1 VTLGH
6 LYGSFSR
13 LDSVAVRD
21 SAWLQWLL
29 LPDTARLRLRSIA
42 DSRIRRGVPWRACL
56 LVSVAVL
63 FGPSAVAA
71 QEVAP
76 SEQPSPAQ
84 CVERALNAAGSAG
97 AVPTGAPMVEFL
109 LEKETRV
116 HSYTLVSD
124 GCVGFLAIGQGM
136 VKDLDLAI
144 HADTGMLL
152 AQDTA
157 QDSHPY
163 ARYCGATGLSLHV
176 VLQMYEGRGEV
187 TLVTLLNAP
196 HEMRALADVLRG
208 CGVPAPDTKALTDVG
223 PEPPGPSLPD
233 AYLAMAGVLA
243 EQGYR
248 PEHVLIDDTLS
259 ERRRVNREAQLKSG
273 VCYAL
278 ALIGE
283 ASVEDLD
290 LRVVSRGAQPT
301 VLGEDSSRE
310 RFAVIKVCPPDA
322 DVMLDIRMYRGEG
335 RFQVHSFVSEPV
347 EGFAAPA
354 GVEGGTRSAF
364 AEISHAMARRG
375 MQSSAAH
382 WAVVEPGSQTML
394 PVRLL
399 AGRCYA
405 IGAVVGP
412 ELDGA
417 DLDLRLVDTEG
428 RLLAWEL
435 GSSDQP
441 LVFHCSAVDRLVRVV
456 GEAHGIRG
464 AGRFLVIVARE
475 LGSVGD
481 KS

>member
-1 VTLGH
+1 M
-6 LYGSFSR
+6 
-13 LDSVAVRD
+13 RD
-21 SAWLQWLL
+21 SAWLQWPL
-29 LPDTARLRLRSIA
+29 LPDTARPRLRLISDACVRWGA
-42 DSRIRRGVPWRACL
+42 WR
-56 LVSVAVL
+56 LVGAVVL
-63 FGPSAVAA
+63 FGASTVVA
-71 QEVAP
+71 QDAP
-76 SEQPSPAQ
+76 ATEQPSPAQ
-84 CVERALNAAGSAG
+84 CVERALDAAGSVG
-97 AVPTGAPMVEFL
+97 ALATGAPVVAFL

-116 HSYTLVSD
+116 HSYTLPSD

-136 VKDLDLAI
+136 AKDLDLAI

-187 TLVTLLNAP
+187 TLITLLNAP
-196 HEMRALADVLRG
+196 HEMRTLADVLRG

-233 AYLAMAGVLA
+233 AYLAMATVLA

-259 ERRRVNREAQLKSG
+259 ERRRVNREVQLKSG
-273 VCYAL
+273 ICYAL

-322 DVMLDIRMYRGEG
+322 DVALDIRMYRGQG
-335 RFQVHSFVSEPV
+335 RFQVHSFVSEQVP
-347 EGFAAPA
+347 GFGAPA
-354 GVEGGTRSAF
+354 GVEGVTRSAF
-364 AEISHAMARRG
+364 VEISHAMARRG
-375 MQSSAAH
+375 MQSSTTL
-382 WAVVEPGSQTML
+382 WAVVEPGSRTTL
-394 PVRLL
+394 PVRLS

-417 DLDLRLVDTEG
+417 DLDLRLVDVEG

-464 AGRFLVIVARE
+464 AGRFLVIVARDT
-475 LGSVGD
+475 GSVGD

>member
-1 VTLGH
+1 M
-6 LYGSFSR
+6 
-13 LDSVAVRD
+13 RD
-21 SAWLQWLL
+21 SAWLQWLF
-29 LPDTARLRLRSIA
+29 LPDTARTRPRLNA
-42 DSRIRRGVPWRACL
+42 DSRARWGVWRLAT
-56 LVSVAVL
+56 AFFF
-63 FGPSAVAA
+63 FGAGSVAA
-71 QEVAP
+71 QDPAP
-76 SEQPSPAQ
+76 AEPPSPEQ
-84 CVERALNAAGSAG
+84 CVERAMDAAGSLG
-97 AVPTGAPMVEFL
+97 AVATGAPVVAFL

-116 HSYTLVSD
+116 HTFTLPSD

-136 VKDLDLAI
+136 AKDLDLAI

-157 QDSHPY
+157 QDAHPY

-233 AYLAMAGVLA
+233 AYLNMSRVLA

-259 ERRRVNREAQLKSG
+259 ERRRVTREAQLKSG

-310 RFAVIKVCPPDA
+310 RFAVIKVCPPDG
-322 DVMLDIRMYRGEG
+322 DVTLDIRMYRGQG
-335 RFQVHSFVSEPV
+335 RFQVHAFVAEQV
-347 EGFAAPA
+347 AGFAVPT
-354 GVEGGTRSAF
+354 GVEGATRSAF
-364 AEISHAMARRG
+364 AEISHGMARRG
-375 MQSSAAH
+375 MQSSATL
-382 WAVVEPGSQTML
+382 WAVVEPGSQTAL
-394 PVRLL
+394 PIRLS

-417 DLDLRLVDTEG
+417 DLDLRLVDVEG

-441 LVFHCSAVDRLVRVV
+441 VVFHCSAVDRLVRVV
-456 GEAHGIRG
+456 GEAHSIRG
-464 AGRFLVIVARE
+464 AGRFLVIVAHDM
-475 LGSVGD
+475 SSAGD